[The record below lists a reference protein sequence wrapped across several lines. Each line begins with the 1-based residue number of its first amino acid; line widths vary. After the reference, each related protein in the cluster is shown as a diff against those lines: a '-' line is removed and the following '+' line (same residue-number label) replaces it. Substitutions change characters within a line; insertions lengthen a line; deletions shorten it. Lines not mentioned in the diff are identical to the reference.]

1 MTTDHDTHLT
11 ERRAATAS
19 AGGCFETDTAQVL
32 QRLRAAFAGV
42 IAGIPG
48 QVSKPAELQRAL
60 KIDMKLSCKVFKVV
74 SASGTLAAGPHVPGG
89 AALRTFLKAARKAGT
104 DEQLVSA
111 ATVAAA
117 DFDRLVASHAGDR
130 AAFDS
135 MVSPRVATEDAAQIT
150 LQQRRAAFRAQRHI
164 FGVHAKVQLHCLIIQ
179 PASNPRMLDLAQAC
193 GFLSLRQLRPD
204 APLVISRVRTTN
216 DDGTVRKVRREPLDP
231 TPTQATG
238 ITLLREFCSKP
249 LPRLRSVPIAPGIA
263 CEELASNGVGKQ
275 AAITCIEG
283 YVVRAAVPRYREE
296 GNRVGAKPAP
306 IRLPCET
313 LLLDLL
319 VHEDTF
325 GPLTPTAFTCAEH
338 LGEVPSPV
346 TCEEWQRLEPPEPVS
361 YLGKGPSVLY
371 SADVPRYSEMGQYV
385 FDRLGWD
392 AERFD
397 VYRCRVEYP
406 VLPSTVVMIFDLP
419 VAPTT

>member
-1 MTTDHDTHLT
+1 MVTTDQNTQLAD
-11 ERRAATAS
+11 EEAEATK
-19 AGGCFETDTAQVL
+19 GRCFESDAALVL
-32 QRLRAAFAGV
+32 QRLRTAFAGV

-48 QVSKPAELQRAL
+48 HVSKPAELQRAL
-60 KIDMKLSCKVFKVV
+60 KIDMKLSCKVFKVI
-74 SASGTLAAGPHVPGG
+74 SAPGSLAAGPHVPGG
-89 AALRTFLKAARKAGT
+89 GALRTFLKAARKAGVR
-104 DEQLVSA
+104 EQFVHA
-111 ATVAAA
+111 AALAAA

-135 MVSPRVATEDAAQIT
+135 MVSPRAATGDAAQIT
-150 LQQRRAAFRAQRHI
+150 LQHRRAAFRAQRHI
-164 FGVHAKVQLHCLIIQ
+164 FGVHAKLQLHCLMVQ
-179 PASNPRMLDLAQAC
+179 PANDPRMLDLAQAC

-216 DDGTVRKVRREPLDP
+216 DDGTVRNVRREPLDP
-231 TPTQATG
+231 TPAQATG
-238 ITLLREFCSKP
+238 ITLLREFCSQP
-249 LPRLRSVPIAPGIA
+249 PPRFRSVPIAPGVV
-263 CEELASNGVGKQ
+263 CGELASNGVGKQ

-319 VHEDTF
+319 VHEETF
-325 GPLTPTAFTCAEH
+325 GPLTPVAFTCAEH

-346 TCEEWQRLEPPEPVS
+346 TCEEWQRLEACESVA

-371 SADVPRYSEMGQYV
+371 TPDFPRYAELGRYA
-385 FDRLGWD
+385 FERLGWD

-406 VLPSTVVMIFDLP
+406 VLPSTVVMAFDLP
-419 VAPTT
+419 AAPGE